1 MKKNKIP
8 TKNYIILFVISM
20 IVVLLTFYISAW
32 FKTYKIKKL
41 ETSPME
47 GIIEKLDIKEMKMS
61 ISEMNEVVLYFGYLN
76 DEKIHEMEKRIISFA
91 KREDI
96 ISKMIYIDI
105 TNYKAE
111 DKYKEIIKETFTD
124 LESIPSA
131 PMILYIKNGE
141 VKDMI
146 EPENG
151 LIQTYQI
158 KNLIDKYDLA
168 N

>member
-1 MKKNKIP
+1 MNSLFNSLILCLPKININIDGVK
-8 TKNYIILFVISM
+8 TVNIVYTAILKLSDI
-20 IVVLLTFYISAW
+20 LTFISIATAN
-32 FKTYKIKKL
+32 K
-41 ETSPME
+41 
-47 GIIEKLDIKEMKMS
+47 KLDIKEMKMS

>member
-1 MKKNKIP
+1 MKKNKVP
-8 TKNYIILFVISM
+8 TKNYIILLIIS
-20 IVVLLTFYISAW
+20 ILVVLLTFYISAW

-96 ISKMIYIDI
+96 INKMI
-105 TNYKAE
+105 
-111 DKYKEIIKETFTD
+111 
-124 LESIPSA
+124 S
-131 PMILYIKNGE
+131 
-141 VKDMI
+141 
-146 EPENG
+146 
-151 LIQTYQI
+151 
-158 KNLIDKYDLA
+158 
-168 N
+168 